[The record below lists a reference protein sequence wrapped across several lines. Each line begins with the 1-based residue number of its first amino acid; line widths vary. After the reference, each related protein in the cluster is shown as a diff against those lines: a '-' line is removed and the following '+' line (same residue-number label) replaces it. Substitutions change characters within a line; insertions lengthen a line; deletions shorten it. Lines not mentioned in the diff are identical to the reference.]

1 GDLVELVED
10 LGQLGLSDAD
20 AAVPHLEAD
29 AAAPAPRG
37 DQHAA
42 AGPAV
47 AQPVLH
53 QVAED
58 ALEQLRV
65 AGDDLARGTKA
76 QLQVRLFGLT
86 RKAHLEPPEQVTD
99 GERLD
104 VRLDRAGIE
113 LGDVE
118 DRSE

>member
-1 GDLVELVED
+1 MAEQRAQALDDRQTHAESLAAVALRIGDLVELVED

-86 RKAHLEPPEQVTD
+86 RK
-99 GERLD
+99 
-104 VRLDRAGIE
+104 
-113 LGDVE
+113 
-118 DRSE
+118 